1 MDCLRKPHAQ
11 GVCERINQTILRDL
25 STLIL
30 DNKKY
35 NNYEGLEDDYQKIIY
50 DYNNLELHRHNIS
63 LYFYSII
70 ILKIFQ

>member
-11 GVCERINQTILRDL
+11 GESINQTILRDL
-25 STLIL
+25 STLFL
-30 DNKKY
+30 DNKKH